1 MKQYG
6 KQSELLNKMM
16 IRPKP
21 MDRERYNDASS
32 RFGDNSPGKSSNR
45 NRLNSKRNSSILQ
58 GGANIMKA
66 DMLSPLTVLD
76 SSYEG
81 SLSSPMKKR
90 KKVQWRNESD
100 YMNQLTKGNKL
111 SKDASALKAHEASFN
126 LNYGER
132 DGKNVINTAEYQR
145 NLIHIALFK

>member
-1 MKQYG
+1 
-6 KQSELLNKMM
+6 
-16 IRPKP
+16 
-21 MDRERYNDASS
+21 
-32 RFGDNSPGKSSNR
+32 
-45 NRLNSKRNSSILQ
+45 
-58 GGANIMKA
+58 MKA

-145 NLIHIALFK
+145 NLIHIALFKWNLYQINLQKLSQNFISPDEFDVNF